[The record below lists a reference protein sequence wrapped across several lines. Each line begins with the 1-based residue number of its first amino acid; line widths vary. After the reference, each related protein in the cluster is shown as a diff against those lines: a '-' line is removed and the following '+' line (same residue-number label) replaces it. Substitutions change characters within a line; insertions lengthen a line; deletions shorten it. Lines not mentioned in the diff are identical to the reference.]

1 MEEIY
6 LDNHS
11 ASHPS
16 ASIVDQMASFL
27 KSYWASSSSPHRLG
41 QECHLPLA
49 TSLAKIYDL
58 IGSAEDDAFY
68 FSNSGAEAIAEVFI
82 SVYLTHVKET
92 GRTHFVATDL
102 EEAPCLLSLKR
113 MEKFGCTAKTL
124 PVNHFGQL
132 TKEALEEGLRP
143 RSALLSLSWASGLTG
158 VIHPLEDLAEV
169 CKKKEVLLHVDA
181 STILGK
187 HFFRFQDLKVD
198 FLTFDGS
205 LLHAPRGSA
214 GTFVKA
220 GVAFNALS
228 QGNASHPVAAL
239 LALAEALELSM
250 QNFDHVCTETARL
263 RDRLESNIKV
273 AIPDAILPFKE
284 AERLSNTSVI
294 CFPGVVNEALLYLLN
309 QKGVYAS
316 MGGGQFQKLSHIL
329 GLCKVEKALALGG
342 LSFSLSY
349 ETTEEQVDKASE
361 IIIESYKKLLACSEP
376 LVKGGASES

>member
-11 ASHPS
+11 ASRPS
-16 ASIVDQMASFL
+16 ASIVEQMASFL
-27 KSYWASSSSPHRLG
+27 KGYWASSSSPHRLG

-49 TSLAKIYDL
+49 TLLAKIYDL
-58 IGSAEDDAFY
+58 VGAAENDAFY
-68 FSNSGAEAIAEVFI
+68 FNSSSAEAIAEVFI

-113 MEKFGCTAKTL
+113 MEKFGCSAKTL
-124 PVNHFGQL
+124 PVNGFGQL
-132 TKEALEEGLRP
+132 TKEVLEEGLRP
-143 RSALLSLSWASGLTG
+143 RSALLSLSWANGLTG

-169 CKKKEVLLHVDA
+169 CKRKEVLLHVDA

-187 HFFRFQDLKVD
+187 HFFRFQDLQVD
-198 FLTFDGS
+198 FLTFEGS
-205 LLHAPRGSA
+205 LLHAPRGCA
-214 GTFVKA
+214 GTFVKS
-220 GVAFNALS
+220 GIDFNPLA
-228 QGNASHPVAAL
+228 QGNASQPIATL
-239 LALAEALELSM
+239 LALAEGLDLSM

-263 RDRLESNIKV
+263 RDRFEHQIKQALPEV
-273 AIPDAILPFKE
+273 FIPFAE

-294 CFPGVVNEALLYLLN
+294 CFTGVVNEALLYLLN

-329 GLCKVEKALALGG
+329 GLCKVEKSRALGG

-361 IIIESYKKLLACSEP
+361 IIVESYKKLLAYCGPIMS
-376 LVKGGASES
+376 GGAK